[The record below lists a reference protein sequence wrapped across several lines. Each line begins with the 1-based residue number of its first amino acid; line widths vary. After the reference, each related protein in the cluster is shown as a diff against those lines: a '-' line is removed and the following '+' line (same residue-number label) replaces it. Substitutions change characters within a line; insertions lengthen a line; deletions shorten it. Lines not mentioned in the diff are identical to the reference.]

1 MVACLPALA
10 PKPDAPNVGAD
21 EDRLEGEKKREN
33 GPSGRIQPKGI
44 WPRPGAH
51 RWEGGGVEEGS
62 RERRRLDGDNG
73 ELQRTRE
80 SGGCETAK
88 MLLHRERIYVAGHRV
103 NDSLDVH

>member
-10 PKPDAPNVGAD
+10 PKPDETNVGAD

-33 GPSGRIQPKGI
+33 GPGGHIQPKDI

-51 RWEGGGVEEGS
+51 RWEGRGVEEGS

-73 ELQRTRE
+73 EFQGT
-80 SGGCETAK
+80 
-88 MLLHRERIYVAGHRV
+88 
-103 NDSLDVH
+103 